1 MLFRR
6 RFSRLL
12 TSPPGQ
18 QYISGVVKR
27 RDSSPEVAIQHD
39 AEKGNSYPAK
49 GGDNSGKINQTGL
62 GLGQFKREEQK

>member
-1 MLFRR
+1 MRKRVSNRL
-6 RFSRLL
+6 SRKRN
-12 TSPPGQ
+12 T
-18 QYISGVVKR
+18 YKCISGVVKR